1 MKIRKGFVSNSSS
14 SSFIVKLKKESR
26 EYLEHHLNRKEF
38 EKIHMD
44 KVYES
49 DPDYTFENAVDA
61 IFEQI
66 EFPHDNCE
74 QIVNHLLNP
83 ETIHGYDFSELLSIQ
98 DIVLAANAY
107 FPVELFKVTDFSS
120 TLQYLSKQSK
130 DKLIEFIKIVL
141 KTKYKLE
148 EDDKVYAITFGNEY
162 DLHTAWLEYNTFIES
177 LFGDSL
183 IEKHYNH

>member
-61 IFEQI
+61 IFKQI
-66 EFPHDNCE
+66 EIHSDDCE
-74 QIVNHLLNP
+74 QIVNRLLDTENIP
-83 ETIHGYDFSELLSIQ
+83 RYDFSELLSIQ
-98 DIVLAANAY
+98 DIVLAANAF
-107 FPVELFKVTDFSS
+107 FPIELSKVNDFYG
-120 TLQYLSKQSK
+120 TLQFLNKQPK

-141 KTKYKLE
+141 KTKYELDD
-148 EDDKVYAITFGNEY
+148 DDKVYAINFGNEY
-162 DLHTAWLEYNTFIES
+162 DLHTAWLEYNIFIES

-183 IEKHYNH
+183 LEKHYNH